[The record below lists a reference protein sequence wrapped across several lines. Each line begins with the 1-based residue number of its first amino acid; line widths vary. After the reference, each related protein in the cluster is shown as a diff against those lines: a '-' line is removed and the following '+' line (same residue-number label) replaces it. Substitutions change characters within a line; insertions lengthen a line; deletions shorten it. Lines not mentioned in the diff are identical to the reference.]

1 MESDAEGFVDTRP
14 EGVVGS
20 CAVDDDLVSSI
31 GYIREAGDSADC
43 REMLKDIE
51 RVVHDDDDAGSAEAH
66 DSVGGSARFTLK
78 KDGAKF
84 EDEEYCTPYAGPQ
97 SVEHQALHLPRV
109 RGCFGCV
116 QATEQGSSPWADRP
130 RRDFETVWRPRAH

>member
-1 MESDAEGFVDTRP
+1 M
-14 EGVVGS
+14 
-20 CAVDDDLVSSI
+20 SSI

-66 DSVGGSARFTLK
+66 DRVGGSARFTLNQ
-78 KDGAKF
+78 DGAEF
-84 EDEEYCTPYAGPQ
+84 EDEEYCTLHAGPQ

-109 RGCFGCV
+109 RGCFGCDHGKAP
-116 QATEQGSSPWADRP
+116 QQSLG
-130 RRDFETVWRPRAH
+130 